1 MTYDYKSKYI
11 AEFNIG
17 YNGSENF
24 APDKRF
30 GTFPAGSIG
39 YVITEEKFIPKND
52 FLTYLKVR
60 ASVGLVGN
68 DNMSSNRFLYLPDSY
83 SINNSDWLQ
92 KAYQDKN
99 GYIFGLTNT
108 VYQTAA
114 KELMLGNSN
123 VTWETALKQNYGIDA
138 YFFSDRLKLTV
149 DYFRENRRDILIQ
162 RSTVPS
168 LIAMNGILP
177 VVNMGKVNNQGYEVD
192 LKWNDRIKDFS
203 YYINANVSYSKNK
216 IIYQDEVEP
225 NEPYMWRTGHEVGA
239 RFGYLAQGFYN
250 ENDFDADGNVR
261 GDLPQPQ
268 GKKYPGDI
276 KFADLNGDNI
286 IDNDDQT
293 KIGNPK
299 RPAYTFGL
307 NLGGEYKGFF
317 ASMNWTGVAQC
328 DIEMANAYKRPF
340 MRGRYF
346 INIWLTGV
354 GHLKQQQWL
363 CIPVC
368 PSQVRLT
375 KRRRAYG

>member
-1 MTYDYKSKYI
+1 M
-11 AEFNIG
+11 
-17 YNGSENF
+17 
-24 APDKRF
+24 
-30 GTFPAGSIG
+30 
-39 YVITEEKFIPKND
+39 
-52 FLTYLKVR
+52 
-60 ASVGLVGN
+60 
-68 DNMSSNRFLYLPDSY
+68 PDSY

-216 IIYQDEVEP
+216 IIYQDEVNRTNLICGVPDMRWEP
-225 NEPYMWRTGHEVGA
+225 VSDIWHKGSIMRMTLMRMVMFVGIC
-239 RFGYLAQGFYN
+239 RN
-250 ENDFDADGNVR
+250 R
-261 GDLPQPQ
+261 K
-268 GKKYPGDI
+268 GK
-276 KFADLNGDNI
+276 N
-286 IDNDDQT
+286 
-293 KIGNPK
+293 
-299 RPAYTFGL
+299 
-307 NLGGEYKGFF
+307 
-317 ASMNWTGVAQC
+317 
-328 DIEMANAYKRPF
+328 
-340 MRGRYF
+340 
-346 INIWLTGV
+346 
-354 GHLKQQQWL
+354 
-363 CIPVC
+363 IPVIL
-368 PSQVRLT
+368 SLQI
-375 KRRRAYG
+375 

>member
-1 MTYDYKSKYI
+1 MVGRLTYDYKSKYI

-203 YYINANVSYSKNK
+203 YYINANVS
-216 IIYQDEVEP
+216 
-225 NEPYMWRTGHEVGA
+225 
-239 RFGYLAQGFYN
+239 
-250 ENDFDADGNVR
+250 
-261 GDLPQPQ
+261 
-268 GKKYPGDI
+268 
-276 KFADLNGDNI
+276 
-286 IDNDDQT
+286 
-293 KIGNPK
+293 
-299 RPAYTFGL
+299 
-307 NLGGEYKGFF
+307 
-317 ASMNWTGVAQC
+317 
-328 DIEMANAYKRPF
+328 
-340 MRGRYF
+340 
-346 INIWLTGV
+346 
-354 GHLKQQQWL
+354 
-363 CIPVC
+363 
-368 PSQVRLT
+368 
-375 KRRRAYG
+375 